1 MSGSLVQLVAQG
13 VQDAY
18 ITGDP
23 EVSFFR
29 QVYKRHTNFTTK
41 PVKLDVIGSVAPNS
55 EITVKIPRA
64 GDLLSAVWI
73 DLGTTGTLGGNA
85 SNGLPGLIGAES
97 ESGGATFEW
106 YIGGQLVDRQ
116 DAFFMV
122 QLWNKF
128 LLDSGAKAGPMFS
141 GNVPASQT
149 RQDMTRAA
157 GNTWMP
163 LHFSFCDGHPLPLVA
178 LKYHEVELKI
188 RLGDGTA
195 PDRFNVYGNFVLL
208 DTQERK
214 MMTDATHEFLIHQM
228 QKIQNI
234 GSDESPR
241 WDLSLLNHPVKAL
254 LWGRSDMG
262 GSGPYATNDVQI
274 YLNGV
279 ELFQSK
285 MPDKY
290 FSLVQSYY
298 NSEHYTPLQSGTA
311 IQSGVVLKMY
321 SFAQKANK
329 LQPTGSCNFSRLDTA
344 HMTASTEHYA
354 TTQDLYA
361 INYNILKIES
371 GLGGV
376 MFAN

>member
-1 MSGSLVQLVAQG
+1 MQLVAQG
-13 VQDAY
+13 AQDAY

-23 EVSFFR
+23 EVSFFQ

-41 PVKLDVIGSVAPNS
+41 PVKLDIIGTVAANS
-55 EITVKIPRA
+55 EISIKIPNV
-64 GDLLSAVWI
+64 GDLLSYVWI
-73 DLGTTGTLGGNA
+73 DLGTTGTLG
-85 SNGLPGLIGAES
+85 STTGLINAEGQD
-97 ESGGATFEW
+97 GGAVFEW
-106 YIGGQLVDRQ
+106 WIGGQMVDRQ
-116 DAFFMV
+116 DAFFAV

-128 LLDSGAKAGPMFS
+128 LLDSGAKAGAAFPTPITDNNTREDLLRGS
-141 GNVPASQT
+141 GNA
-149 RQDMTRAA
+149 
-157 GNTWMP
+157 WLP

-178 LKYHEVELKI
+178 LQYHEVELKI
-188 RLGDGTA
+188 RLSSGTA
-195 PDRFNVYGNFVLL
+195 PDKFNVYGNYVLL
-208 DTQERK
+208 DTDERK
-214 MMTDATHEFLIHQM
+214 MMVDKTHEFLIHQV
-228 QKIQNI
+228 QKVQNI
-234 GSDESPR
+234 GGDASPK

-254 LWGRSDMG
+254 MWGRADL
-262 GSGPYATNDVQI
+262 SGAGAYATDDVQI

-298 NSEHYTPLQSGTA
+298 NCEHYSLLHTGNTKESGIA
-311 IQSGVVLKMY
+311 LKMY
-321 SFAQKANK
+321 AFAQKANK

-344 HMTASTEHYA
+344 HMTARSTYSGTNQE
-354 TTQDLYA
+354 LYA